1 MGLANTF
8 PFGSGYRYHPQTR
21 SALGGTMI
29 RLLAAVLS
37 LKNPFFHSVQT
48 DWCYTDSGPPEPNI
62 IYSSTSPGLDLPTD
76 AIPRTCSVLGGPS
89 PRRGNASGFRRT
101 FEARGLGA
109 HVARRARTAALRPR
123 SAPSTSTRRFVS
135 QRHKSR
141 GDPRSRTGLQ
151 CGQVV
156 VREGAQRPGI
166 KVYIY
171 IYMYVLCMI

>member
-1 MGLANTF
+1 MIYSTF
-8 PFGSGYRYHPQTR
+8 PGPDLAADATPQTR

-171 IYMYVLCMI
+171 IYICMFYV

>member
-1 MGLANTF
+1 MTDTA
-8 PFGSGYRYHPQTR
+8 PQTR

-48 DWCYTDSGPPEPNI
+48 DWCYTGSGPPEPKI
-62 IYSSTSPGLDLPTD
+62 IYSTSPGPGLPTD
-76 AIPRTCSVLGGPS
+76 ATPRARSVLGGPS

-166 KVYIY
+166 KVHVCVY
-171 IYMYVLCMI
+171 L